1 MTEVRFTDAVEIGK
15 PRKTRDGYLT
25 ARVRAARTGVQDYLG
40 AELGKPDLDRVRVYR
55 PADEV
60 FNIDS
65 LGSFKG
71 KPITVGHPKERVT
84 ADNHRALARGHIANV
99 ARDGEAV
106 ALDVA
111 ITDAETVAGI
121 ERGGP
126 RELSVGY
133 VTALDWTPGTAPDGQ
148 PYDAVQRNIFVDH
161 LAIVPN
167 GRAGSEFRIGD
178 DAGDAGK
185 DRAWGA
191 TPINHHDGKDT
202 AMADTTQTRTVMVD
216 GLPIPTTD
224 AGAQALEKLQ
234 GVIATKDAAITAKDA
249 EITELKKQVETKDG
263 EIKAKDKALADATSP
278 AAMQDAAKKYAAT
291 TEAGKKAG
299 LSEDDMSKMD
309 DAAIRRAVVAKH
321 LGDAEAKA
329 MTDAAIEGAF
339 AFAAKST
346 TTPTN
351 DAALATGLRTPVAD
365 GGWGSVVSM
374 KKEA

>member
-1 MTEVRFTDAVEIGK
+1 MTEIRFTDAVEIGK

-25 ARVRAARTGVQDYLG
+25 ARVKAARTGIQDYLG
-40 AELGKPDLDRVRVYR
+40 SELGKPNMDRVRVYR

-60 FNIDS
+60 FNLDS
-65 LGSFKG
+65 MGSFKG
-71 KPITVGHPKERVT
+71 KPITVGHPKDRVT
-84 ADNHRALARGHIANV
+84 ADNHRSLARGHIANV

-111 ITDAETVAGI
+111 ITDADTVAAI
-121 ERGGP
+121 EGGGP

-133 VTALDWTPGTAPDGQ
+133 VTSLDWTPGTAPDGK

-178 DAGDAGK
+178 DVGDAGK

-191 TPINHHDGKDT
+191 TPITHHGKET

-234 GVIATKDAAITAKDA
+234 GVIATKDAAITTKDA
-249 EITELKKQVETKDG
+249 TIADLQKQIETKDG

-278 AAMQDAAKKYAAT
+278 AALQDAAKKYAKT

-299 LSEDDMSKMD
+299 LTEEEMAKMD

-329 MTDAAIEGAF
+329 MTDAAIDGAF
-339 AFAAKST
+339 AFAAKAQPT
-346 TTPTN
+346 TTN
-351 DAALATGLRTPVAD
+351 DAALGAGIRTQVGDA
-365 GGWGSVVSM
+365 GWGSVVAM